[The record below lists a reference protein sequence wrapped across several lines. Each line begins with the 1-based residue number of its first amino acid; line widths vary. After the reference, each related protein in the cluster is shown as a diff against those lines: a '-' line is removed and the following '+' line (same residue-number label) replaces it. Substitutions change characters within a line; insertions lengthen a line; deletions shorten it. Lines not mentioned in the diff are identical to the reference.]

1 MEDYNFIYQ
10 FDGNLTDDTGKT
22 TLSVDSGT
30 PSYVTGDNGQAL
42 VGNSAAL
49 SVTFPKEKFS
59 QRPIHFVFNLR
70 FNTGGTDGNIFTLDT
85 GSKTFMQFNRAGTT
99 LETKT
104 YDQSQTVNRTGTE
117 NLSLD
122 TWLCFGVSLWDSTPY
137 SELEPG
143 TGGSTFSTYY
153 DDWIGSDYGTDVK
166 FYVGQTGNASG
177 ATGGVTTV
185 ATGVDIDF
193 AVFDNGHEGYLYSNP
208 LGAGFE
214 PRTPTAF
221 PVNNADVT
229 HTGVPITLAQPALNA
244 NITDAVQTVALGG
257 GGGGPVA
264 PAIKEF
270 WS

>member
-22 TLSVDSGT
+22 TLGVDSGT

-49 SVTFPKEKFS
+49 SLTLPKEKFS
-59 QRPIHFVFNLR
+59 RRPAHFVFNLR

-85 GSKTFMQFNRAGTT
+85 GSKTFLQFNRTGTT

-104 YDQSQTVNRTGTE
+104 YDTSQTANRTGTE
-117 NLSLD
+117 TLALD
-122 TWLCFGVSLWDSTPY
+122 TWLCFGLSLWDSTPY
-137 SELEPG
+137 KELEPG
-143 TGGSTFSTYY
+143 TTGSSFSSYY
-153 DDWIGSDYGTDVK
+153 NEWDISDYGTDVK

-177 ATGGVTTV
+177 VTGGVTTI

-193 AVFDNGHEGYLYSNP
+193 AVFDNGHEGYEYIYP
-208 LGAGFE
+208 LGAGFD
-214 PRTPTAF
+214 PRTDPAF
-221 PVNNADVT
+221 PVNNVDMAHV
-229 HTGVPITLAQPALNA
+229 GMPITIAQPPLNA
-244 NITDAVQTVALGG
+244 NLTNAVQTLPMGGGGG
-257 GGGGPVA
+257 GGGGPV
-264 PAIKEF
+264 IKEF